1 MEREAKIDTIKKSKT
16 HTHMESL
23 GLPEEAHTETFRH
36 VSCVYS
42 LLLH

>member
-1 MEREAKIDTIKKSKT
+1 MEREAEKDAIKKSKT

-23 GLPEEAHTETFRH
+23 GLPEEAHIETFRH
-36 VSCVYS
+36 IFCVYS